1 MEGIRLGERL
11 EVLVARRREV
21 CWAWLEPTVEE
32 EVDEVVG
39 VLAVVIA
46 LALVLLLALGLAET
60 LIGVLV
66 C

>member
-32 EVDEVVG
+32 VDEVMG

-46 LALVLLLALGLAET
+46 LALVLLLALGLAEA